1 MNKVVHVPLPSAIA
15 FCLVGNHLV
24 LTIGMGETAYSH
36 SSFTTKTIVFIELGI
51 TINIEKGTYQK

>member
-1 MNKVVHVPLPSAIA
+1 MHVPLPSAIA
-15 FCLVGNHLV
+15 FCLVGKHLV

-36 SSFTTKTIVFIELGI
+36 SSFTTKKKIVFIELGL